1 MANER
6 IFAHIC
12 SVPPADALLPS
23 HDSLAWREVGKRQQ
37 SVRVLTQ
44 EISETLRD
52 FRHLPWRGTPGSL
65 KQQHTTRVYTSLA
78 CSRKDM
84 RPQCHPHPTADRNC
98 TSFSFLVWSRVH
110 FRAGSGCSRF
120 ASRPLVSSRL
130 LLRRL
135 VRVAVSSFQQ
145 AGCSVGSAAQPGC

>member
-110 FRAGSGCSRF
+110 FRGVGMFSFCLAPSRVF
-120 ASRPLVSSRL
+120 
-130 LLRRL
+130 
-135 VRVAVSSFQQ
+135 SSFV
-145 AGCSVGSAAQPGC
+145 AATCSCRCQLLSASGL